1 MNKRVVILLIG
12 NSVEMYSIL
21 YPAFTFGIERTA
33 ADKSTSHVTFMVM
46 VVIFSPEQDP
56 YHRYDSSTVNS
67 CVPRDVDN
75 HDNSKLSLA
84 SSKIINHSKLRCLPT
99 CVILLMKKG
108 QQTRDTSLSLDMLA
122 SSLSSVSLSSHEYLV
137 QFESFLMPFKVT
149 VKVLH
154 LLLLSNAELQK
165 VWNCLSFFLYNFCY
179 CTEML
184 KNGDRSPMGLW
195 VFLHG
200 QQNLE
205 ALLFARSN
213 PL

>member
-33 ADKSTSHVTFMVM
+33 ADKSTSHVHFMVM

-108 QQTRDTSLSLDMLA
+108 QQTRDTILDMLA

-149 VKVLH
+149 VKVVH
-154 LLLLSNAELQK
+154 LLLSNAELQK
-165 VWNCLSFFLYNFCY
+165 V
-179 CTEML
+179 
-184 KNGDRSPMGLW
+184 
-195 VFLHG
+195 
-200 QQNLE
+200 
-205 ALLFARSN
+205 
-213 PL
+213 

>member
-33 ADKSTSHVTFMVM
+33 ADKSGSHVHFMVM

-67 CVPRDVDN
+67 CVPRDDDN

-84 SSKIINHSKLRCLPT
+84 NSKIINHSKLRCLPT

-108 QQTRDTSLSLDMLA
+108 QQTRDTILDMLA

-149 VKVLH
+149 VKVVH
-154 LLLLSNAELQK
+154 LLLSNAELQK
-165 VWNCLSFFLYNFCY
+165 V
-179 CTEML
+179 
-184 KNGDRSPMGLW
+184 
-195 VFLHG
+195 
-200 QQNLE
+200 
-205 ALLFARSN
+205 
-213 PL
+213 